1 MATHTTHSQVTASD
15 RLKWLFF
22 GFMGLCALLVIW
34 VDERFLINAAD
45 PHWKH
50 IEPVK
55 WLLLVHG
62 LAGITALTLG
72 AVQFSSRLRRTR
84 PALHRAIGKVYI
96 GAVCV
101 SAPMAIY
108 MGSGPLE
115 PVTIHVEQWFQGGFW
130 LFSALMALV
139 CIRNKQ
145 IPLHKAW
152 MMRSYAFT
160 LVFIFSRVPD
170 AFLAHY
176 SDQFLGDMLWSL
188 TAIALVAPDIIL
200 TIQDLT
206 RIRRARARKLGGELA
221 NTELEPAAA

>member
-1 MATHTTHSQVTASD
+1 MATHSQVNASD

-34 VDERFLINAAD
+34 ADERFLINAAD

-62 LAGITALTLG
+62 LAGVTALTLG

-96 GAVCV
+96 SAVCV

-108 MGSGPLE
+108 IGTGPLE
-115 PVTIHVEQWFQGGFW
+115 PVTIHVEQYFQGGLW
-130 LFSALMALV
+130 LFSAIMAYV

-145 IPLHKAW
+145 VPLHKQW
-152 MMRSYAFT
+152 MMRSFAFT
-160 LVFIFSRVPD
+160 LVFILSRVPD
-170 AFLAHY
+170 AFMKY
-176 SDQFLGDMLWSL
+176 SDQFLADMLWSL
-188 TAIALVAPDIIL
+188 VATALIAPDIIL
-200 TIQDLT
+200 TVQDIT
-206 RIRRARARKLGGELA
+206 RIRRARAKKLGGESG
-221 NTELEPAAA
+221 NSDPEPAAA